1 MADTPASA
9 GADRPASRNPN
20 NDGSIDKGGS
30 GGGAPDDDAS
40 IRKAAEFVVTPLFE
54 FATTDANG
62 VATFTFTA
70 PQNLG
75 AFALRCVPVTPSTGM
90 SRCAGSR

>member
-1 MADTPASA
+1 MDPPAFAHSVTLDHLRASA
-9 GADRPASRNPN
+9 GTDRPANRNPHD
-20 NDGSIDKGGS
+20 DGGIDKGGS
-30 GGGAPDDDAS
+30 GGGASDDDTS

-62 VATFTFTA
+62 VAIFTFTA

-75 AFALRCVPVTPSTGM
+75 AFALR
-90 SRCAGSR
+90 